1 MDISQLL
8 QTLAIL
14 VEVAVTALAILIAV
28 QNRKI
33 YGWFI
38 AGTFGL
44 FVLFDIFRIFPLP
57 IPADANSFLF
67 LVACILMLCAVW
79 LIYGERER

>member
-1 MDISQLL
+1 MDLSQLF

-14 VEVAVTALAILIAV
+14 VEVSVTAIGVLIAV

-44 FVLFDIFRIFPLP
+44 FVLFDIFRIFALP
-57 IPADANSFLF
+57 VSADAHGFIF
-67 LVACILMLCAVW
+67 LVACCLMLPAVW
-79 LIYGERER
+79 LIYGER

>member
-8 QTLAIL
+8 QTLAVLI
-14 VEVAVTALAILIAV
+14 EVSVTAIGVLIAV
-28 QNRKI
+28 QNRKT

-44 FVLFDIFRIFPLP
+44 FVLFDIFRIFALP
-57 IPADANSFLF
+57 VSADLHAFIF
-67 LVACILMLCAVW
+67 LVACGLMLYAAW
-79 LIYGERER
+79 QIYCERDL